1 MSMIIDG
8 EKLNLSPAE
17 QKIAEYIIKGFTA
30 KQIGKILERSH
41 RTIEIHR
48 RSIIEK
54 SGCKNCVDLA
64 YKVGFSD
71 GISSKKMVPSSSTN

>member
-1 MSMIIDG
+1 MGIILGG

-17 QKIAEYIIKGFTA
+17 QKIAKYIIKGFTA

-48 RSIIEK
+48 RRIIEK

-64 YKVGFSD
+64 YKAGFSD
-71 GISSKKMVPSSSTN
+71 GVLSSRTRSRTFS